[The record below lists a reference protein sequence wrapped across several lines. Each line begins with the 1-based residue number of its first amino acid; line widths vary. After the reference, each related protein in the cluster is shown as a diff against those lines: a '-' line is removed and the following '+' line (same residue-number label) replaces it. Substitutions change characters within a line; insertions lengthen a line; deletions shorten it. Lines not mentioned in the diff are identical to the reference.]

1 MTSYIALLRAINVGG
16 TGKLP
21 MSDLRTLC
29 QAAGYK
35 EVRTYIA
42 SGNVVFQSRAGE
54 RVVKRDLE
62 GQLLEYAGKSV
73 NVMIRTAAEMM
84 AVLEANPFRGA
95 APNRTVA
102 IFLDDPP
109 PPDTLG
115 GLIGRSD
122 EQVQLGKRE
131 IYIHYGPR
139 MADSKLKI
147 AAASTGTARNMNTVA
162 KLAAMA
168 SGL

>member
-1 MTSYIALLRAINVGG
+1 M
-16 TGKLP
+16 P
-21 MSDLRTLC
+21 MSDLRVLC

-62 GQLLEYAGKSV
+62 SRLLAYAGKSI
-73 NVMIRTAAEMM
+73 NVMIRTAAEMV
-84 AVLEANPFRGA
+84 AIQEANPFRGA

-102 IFLDDPP
+102 IFLDGPP
-109 PPDTLG
+109 PPDTLDC
-115 GLIGRSD
+115 LVGRSD
-122 EQVQLGKRE
+122 EEVQLGKRE
-131 IYIHYGPR
+131 IYVQYGQR

-147 AAASTGTARNMNTVA
+147 AAARTGTARNMNTVA

-168 SGL
+168 SG